1 MTLEI
6 LFVQKSKKN
15 ITGLKY
21 MYNEDKASG
30 KVKEKQRNT
39 PRLIKMI
46 SFLKGNIWQAQSNS
60 FEKESR

>member
-39 PRLIKMI
+39 PRLIKKI
-46 SFLKGNIWQAQSNS
+46 SFLKGNI
-60 FEKESR
+60 

>member
-15 ITGLKY
+15 ITGFKY

-39 PRLIKMI
+39 PRLIKEI
-46 SFLKGNIWQAQSNS
+46 SFLKGNI
-60 FEKESR
+60 